1 MSEANRSSEYQSG
14 TTEDRYPIRVD
25 VGELPPPELRYRRAL
40 EVGTALRLLLRARNI
55 VWGLVVRQVRSTY
68 SQQVLG
74 LAWALVTPLAQMFV
88 FTILLN
94 RVGTKAGLQTF
105 GVPKPLWLFVGL
117 VAWSFFS
124 SAVATGGTSLVGNP
138 LLNKVYAP
146 REVFPIAQ
154 VSSSLINA
162 FASTLMLPVLMLFT
176 QHGVSITVLWA
187 PLPLVILL
195 AYSTAIA
202 LFVSA
207 ITVYARDLRSGLPL
221 LLQLGMFLPGVL
233 YPVSKVIPAGGRWIY
248 ASLLPVGTIIDQLR
262 ICFFLDRA
270 PDASMTAIAG
280 ISSLVWLTAGFLFF
294 KRLETGFADVS

>member
-1 MSEANRSSEYQSG
+1 MSDTAASAYQSG
-14 TTEDRYPIRVD
+14 STEDRYPVRTD
-25 VGELPPPELRYRRAL
+25 VPAAPPAELRYRRAL
-40 EVGTALRLLLRARNI
+40 EVGTALRLLGRARNI

-94 RVGTKAGLQTF
+94 RVGKKAGLDTF

-117 VAWSFFS
+117 VAWSFFA

-154 VSSSLINA
+154 VASSLINA
-162 FASTLMLPVLMLFT
+162 VASALMLPILMLFT
-176 QHGVSITVLWA
+176 QHGISITVLWA
-187 PLPLVILL
+187 PIPLLLLL
-195 AYSTAIA
+195 AYAVAIA
-202 LFVSA
+202 LIVSA

-233 YPVSKVIPAGGRWIY
+233 YPVAKVVPSAWRGVY
-248 ASLLPVGTIIDQLR
+248 AAVFPVGSIIDELR
-262 ICFFLDRA
+262 ACFFLDRA
-270 PDASMTAIAG
+270 PSASIMALAAV
-280 ISSLVWLTAGFLFF
+280 SSVVWLIFGFLFF